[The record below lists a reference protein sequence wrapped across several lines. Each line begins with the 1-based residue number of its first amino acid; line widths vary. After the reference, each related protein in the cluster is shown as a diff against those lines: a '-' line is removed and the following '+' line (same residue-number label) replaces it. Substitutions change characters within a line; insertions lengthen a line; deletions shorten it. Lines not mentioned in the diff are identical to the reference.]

1 MSFRFTFPKAV
12 QFSKLFLKK
21 GRAILLLLLMY
32 VQPVG
37 QATAQTFR
45 FSDTYQTNNVD
56 SLENWLKTHPQPTQ
70 ERLKN
75 LIRLNR
81 TYPFTYPEKKNRD
94 TTDIRQLAQ
103 RLNHPLGKSLAAV
116 WVKSD
121 FKNALQL
128 LEDCEISKDTSGM
141 IAALTRLVNINYTI
155 AHRNKGD
162 QYAAQDYLLR
172 ARQLL
177 KARFDMHDFIAVE
190 SAAYYYQALK
200 PGTNQD
206 SLLQSYQNTL
216 KYIESHPQCKYAW
229 TAFKGYIAVIHY
241 YRGEY
246 AASYA
251 INKEILTQ
259 LKPDQFYLTA
269 VYTQNL
275 INDCGSLNRYDE
287 KLALCQKLS
296 TLIRV
301 FPQKNFPYNYQG
313 LYNSFKNELS
323 RRGRYQEAML
333 YADSMLSIKDTI
345 YNIERNQKLI
355 EFQAE
360 NKQKQIAE
368 LSLRQTQ
375 IENRNRFILT
385 LLGIA
390 VLVAAALTYLGVRLR
405 QSNARLNALVQ
416 LRDEF
421 IRIIAHDLR
430 RPLHAFYGLSEVF
443 SKLLQR
449 GDQQSI
455 IKLSRSID
463 QSGLYIRQML
473 DNLMYWALSQKGSL
487 MPNFTTFAL
496 RPLLEDLLSVY
507 GTVAALKGVNL
518 TLTCPADLAVYTDS
532 NALNLI
538 LRNLIDNA
546 TQHTPAQGS
555 VSVELIPVTESNEV
569 HILIS
574 DTGKGLT
581 DTQLQLV
588 REVLATPQR
597 FQPKQDNL
605 GLGLIIVSTFAKQ
618 AKISIGVE
626 SKEGNSTT
634 FLLRLPKED

>member
-1 MSFRFTFPKAV
+1 MKCYFYA
-12 QFSKLFLKK
+12 FLS
-21 GRAILLLLLMY
+21 GFLLAAALC
-32 VQPVG
+32 
-37 QATAQTFR
+37 TAQKPSFT
-45 FSDTYQTNNVD
+45 FSDTYHTNNVD

-81 TYPFTYPEKKNRD
+81 TYFLNYPEKKNRD
-94 TTDIRQLAQ
+94 TTEIRQLAQ
-103 RLNHPLGKSLAAV
+103 RLNHPLGKSLAAF
-116 WVKSD
+116 WTKLD
-121 FKNALQL
+121 FKNVLQL
-128 LEDCEISKDTSGM
+128 LEDCETLQDTSGM
-141 IAALTRLVNINYTI
+141 IYAYTRLVILNYTQTFN
-155 AHRNKGD
+155 NKGD
-162 QYAAQDYLLR
+162 QYAIQDYLLR

-190 SAAYYYQALK
+190 SAAYYYQARK
-200 PGTNQD
+200 PGTNRD

-216 KYIESHPQCKYAW
+216 KYIESHPQYKYTW
-229 TAFKGYIAVIHY
+229 TAIKGLIALIHY
-241 YRGEY
+241 HRGEY

-251 INKEILTQ
+251 NNKEILTQ
-259 LKPDQFYLTA
+259 LKPDQLYLT
-269 VYTQNL
+269 VLFTQNL
-275 INDCGSLNRYDE
+275 INDCGYLNRYDE
-287 KLALCQKLS
+287 KLALCQKIS
-296 TLIRV
+296 TLIRA
-301 FPQKNFPYNYQG
+301 FPQKKFPYDYLN
-313 LYNSFKNELS
+313 LYNSFKEELS
-323 RRGRYQEAML
+323 GRGRYEEAML
-333 YADSMLSIKDTI
+333 YGDSMLSIKDTI
-345 YNIERNQKLI
+345 YSIERNQKLI

-368 LSLRQTQ
+368 LTLEQIQ

-390 VLVAAALTYLGVRLR
+390 VLVAAALTYLGLRLR

-518 TLTCPADLAVYTDS
+518 TLTCPADLAVYTDT

-555 VSVELIPVTESNEV
+555 VSVELIPATESNEV
-569 HILIS
+569 HICVS
-574 DTGKGLT
+574 DTGKGMT
-581 DTQLQLV
+581 DIQLQLV

-618 AKISIGVE
+618 AKITIGVE